1 MTNGVE
7 RALRQ
12 GFLGRMVEA
21 EDRLDATVESL
32 EALVQAN
39 HEMMVVGV
47 YTRVRVDKLIKQ
59 LKEVKQETRLVRGLM
74 NQDFDLQDGRDS

>member
-1 MTNGVE
+1 VG

-12 GFLGRMVEA
+12 GFLGRMIEA

-39 HEMMVVGV
+39 HVVMVVGI
-47 YTRVRVDKLIKQ
+47 YTRVRVEKLIRQ
-59 LKEVKQETRLVRGLM
+59 LKEVTQETRMVRALM
-74 NQDFDLQDGRDS
+74 NQDFALQDGEG

>member
-1 MTNGVE
+1 VTNGVD

-12 GFLGRMVEA
+12 GFLGRMIEA

-39 HEMMVVGV
+39 HVVMVVGI
-47 YTRVRVDKLIKQ
+47 YTRVRVEKLIRQ
-59 LKEVKQETRLVRGLM
+59 LKEVTQETRMVRALM
-74 NQDFDLQDGRDS
+74 NQDFALQDGEGQ